1 MKKLLVLCLTLVLM
15 LSAASAET
23 ILMYGTVVNT
33 ESETVTTTAEAV
45 LESVNVSVGDHVS
58 AGDVLA
64 TLTTRKVYAPE
75 DGTVYLFGT
84 EGDTVADIAAKYG
97 AVAYLNPAKPCTL
110 TATALDRNGLA
121 VSVLPGETVYLR
133 CYAHGT
139 HTGKGILAKVE
150 GGKYTVL
157 VTEGEFVA
165 NETVSV
171 YRDEAFADASRIGR
185 AKIAKADVT
194 PCNGEG
200 YLVKFHVKNG
210 APVVKG
216 TLLYETI
223 GGTFAPGALRLDQ
236 IIAPADGVIADVD
249 EENAAFALYPDDALR
264 IKAIAPEN
272 ALGSLKTGDTVS
284 VRWQYIENM
293 SEPVGGTVEKIDRI
307 PQPDSTGVEEE
318 YAVYITVEDASGFCY
333 GMHVTV
339 TGDV

>member
-150 GGKYTVL
+150 AGKYTVL

>member
-1 MKKLLVLCLTLVLM
+1 MKKLLILCLTLVVM

-23 ILMYGTVVNT
+23 ILLYGTVVNT
-33 ESETVTTTAEAV
+33 EPQAVTTTAEAV

-110 TATALDRNGLA
+110 TATALDRNGLV

-150 GGKYTVL
+150 AGKYTVL

-185 AKIAKADVT
+185 AKITKAEVT

-210 APVVKG
+210 APVAKG

-236 IIAPADGVIADVD
+236 IIAPADGVVAGVD
-249 EENAAFALYPDDALR
+249 EANATFALYPDSALR

-272 ALGSLKTGDTVS
+272 ALGSLKTGDAVS

-293 SEPVGGTVEKIDRI
+293 PEPVKGTVEKIDRI

-318 YAVYITVEDASGFCY
+318 YAVYITLEDASGFCY

-339 TGDV
+339 AGEV